1 MITSVDFKKHISK
14 TLSSYLKDLGF
25 KGSGFNYLMDT
36 DNFVFAIGIQASQH
50 GGQCCAEFGI
60 QPKSIDTSGFEK
72 LDFKKL
78 KYFNC
83 EFRTRLAPTGQS
95 DKWWKYSENEQG
107 NLQIVNEIIELIK
120 NRALPII
127 QLFEDNPNILETIE
141 LADLDNLYV
150 NVPKKLLGMN
160 LATTDIRFA
169 WAMTKALAK
178 TNPTKAKM
186 FAEYGLSKL
195 DSSSTFMGKQDFE
208 RILTE
213 NNGA

>member
-1 MITSVDFKKHISK
+1 MITSIDFKKHISK

-25 KGSGFNYLMDT
+25 KGSGFSYLMDT
-36 DNFVFAIGIQASQH
+36 NNFVFAIGIQASQY

-60 QPKSIDTSGFEK
+60 QPKSIDTNMLET

-78 KYFNC
+78 KYYNC
-83 EFRTRLAPTGQS
+83 EFRTRLAPVEQS
-95 DKWWKYSENEQG
+95 DKWWKYSENEQD
-107 NLQIVNEIIELIK
+107 NVQIANEIIQLIK

-127 QLFEDNPNILETIE
+127 QLFKDNPNILETIE
-141 LADLDNLYV
+141 PADLDNLYA
-150 NVPKKLLGMN
+150 NVSKKLSGMT
-160 LATTDIRFA
+160 LATTEIRFA

-186 FAEYGLSKL
+186 FAKYGMSKL
-195 DSSSTFMGKQDFE
+195 DSSSTFIGKRDFE